1 MSVNKIYLKTF
12 FLLLISSNIHAAD
25 LVDVYNRA
33 IQYNDDF
40 RIAKNNKEIS
50 LHQYK
55 QTAASIF
62 PEINLQAS
70 TNETNINRYIGPG
83 TNTDFN
89 TDSYSLT
96 LQQPIFRL
104 AFFDELDKSDAIRK
118 KSEKNLS
125 LQKKKIT
132 LRTTELYFR
141 LISHTNNL
149 REKNELLKLS
159 EKRFSN
165 AGKLYSNGS
174 ITKTEFLKYKSN
186 LESSRIT
193 KEIAQ
198 NDYENSKGD
207 LYIFVGKRI
216 SDVHNINTQ
225 IEIKNNQYKV
235 SDVLK
240 QATSRYEIIQMANY
254 DLDISQNAFE
264 SNKSQHYPT
273 VDLVASY
280 DYSDVTG
287 GTRFGAN
294 KRESNSVG
302 LTVTLPLYQGGYQSA
317 KVNESRYR
325 LENAQIKY
333 EQTLK
338 ILEREITDKITKYSI
353 QRNLVN
359 NQKEKYNLHNLKYVA
374 AKEGFRNGIYTD
386 TELQQ
391 SKIELVSAKNRYIES
406 ILNFILLDLDIKQ
419 YTSQIGIDEIEEIN
433 SILVW

>member
-12 FLLLISSNIHAAD
+12 FLLLISGNIHAAD

-254 DLDISQNAFE
+254 DLDISQNTFE